1 LESKNIGFIGAGNM
15 ASSLISGLLKQG
27 VAVDNLW
34 AADIDCDKL
43 SQLTSSTGIR
53 SATSSEIA
61 ASADIILLAVKP
73 QVMKQVCLALQDD
86 FAGHSCL
93 LISIAAGISIPH
105 LQAWLVGSAA
115 NKNCAIVRC
124 MPNTPALVGEG
135 ATALF
140 ASPEVN
146 AEQRGLAEQILSA
159 VGLSVWVEK
168 EADIDIVTAL
178 SGSGPAYFFL
188 LMEAMQVAA
197 AEMGLDKTIA
207 KKLTYQTALGAA
219 NLVMASSEDT
229 GELRRKVTSPGGTT
243 EQAITTFESGDFGC
257 SSTIPPAN
265 CSRRFLQPFVASSGK
280 NYQPIGEDLSYIYS
294 KLQRN
299 RFSNIDS
306 SIYARGCGAVFVGS
320 TLWRLNSKYYY
331 NCHSNPSWNSIIYNQ
346 YLFLRN
352 HCINYHVVDHDVFWK
367 HQPTSDSSSHLAIN
381 RTCYVSDKK
390 NYSSYGW
397 LRYFAYIRI
406 SWAATSTRV
415 CGSIFFHF
423 RSRTSC
429 TPWNLKL
436 HMEY

>member
-1 LESKNIGFIGAGNM
+1 MESKNIGFIGAGNM

-243 EQAITTFESGDFGC
+243 EQAITTFESGDFRGLVRKALFAAQTR
-257 SSTIPPAN
+257 SVELAAE
-265 CSRRFLQPFVASSGK
+265 FGDK
-280 NYQPIGEDLSYIYS
+280 NG
-294 KLQRN
+294 
-299 RFSNIDS
+299 SN
-306 SIYARGCGAVFVGS
+306 
-320 TLWRLNSKYYY
+320 N
-331 NCHSNPSWNSIIYNQ
+331 
-346 YLFLRN
+346 
-352 HCINYHVVDHDVFWK
+352 
-367 HQPTSDSSSHLAIN
+367 
-381 RTCYVSDKK
+381 
-390 NYSSYGW
+390 
-397 LRYFAYIRI
+397 
-406 SWAATSTRV
+406 
-415 CGSIFFHF
+415 
-423 RSRTSC
+423 
-429 TPWNLKL
+429 
-436 HMEY
+436 